1 MNTYNLIESKRNA
14 LMTAINNVEKF
25 YVLCVENNCFSD
37 FLRNKTI
44 AVVKEIEEV
53 MTFMDIKCYTVKSAM
68 NRKPVYD
75 HFLEDAHKL
84 LRDMSVAVSN
94 CL

>member
-14 LMTAINNVEKF
+14 LTTAINNIENY

-37 FLRNKTI
+37 DLEHKTVDI
-44 AVVKEIEEV
+44 VKEIEEV
-53 MTFMDIKCYTVKSAM
+53 MFLLDTKCYTAKSAM

-75 HFLEDAHKL
+75 HFLEDAQKL
-84 LRDMSVAVSN
+84 LREMSVAVSK

>member
-1 MNTYNLIESKRNA
+1 MNTYDLLEFKRNA
-14 LMTAINNVEKF
+14 LTTAINNVENF

-53 MTFMDIKCYTVKSAM
+53 VSLMNTKCYTVKSAM

-84 LRDMSVAVSN
+84 LRDMSIAVSN